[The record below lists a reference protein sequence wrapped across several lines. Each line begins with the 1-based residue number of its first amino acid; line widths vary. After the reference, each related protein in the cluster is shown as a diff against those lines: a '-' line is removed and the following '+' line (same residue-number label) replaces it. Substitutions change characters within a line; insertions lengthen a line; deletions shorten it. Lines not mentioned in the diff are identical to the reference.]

1 MQAGNFAF
9 KKLPDDPPVLK
20 YIFPEFIEPGPAPLK
35 CRNSSRN
42 RKYIRFGNFIGIK
55 CPPHLVTQERILYTY
70 SCSLHSRDIECFR
83 GSNALYA
90 DIGALMV
97 TVIIYGL
104 YVYKAPSAAEQYQKM
119 LEEKKKGENRSG
131 RERANAPS
139 FFTGWTSRARAC
151 CSTPR
156 RPRSRRRS

>member
-1 MQAGNFAF
+1 MAVA
-9 KKLPDDPPVLK
+9 VLAVAA
-20 YIFPEFIEPGPAPLK
+20 IMAAMAWVI
-35 CRNSSRN
+35 
-42 RKYIRFGNFIGIK
+42 
-55 CPPHLVTQERILYTY
+55 YTY
-70 SCSLHSRDIECFR
+70 TQGNMDE
-83 GSNALYA
+83 NVMMALSSA
-90 DIGALMV
+90 LSGALMV

-131 RERANAPS
+131 RERADAPS